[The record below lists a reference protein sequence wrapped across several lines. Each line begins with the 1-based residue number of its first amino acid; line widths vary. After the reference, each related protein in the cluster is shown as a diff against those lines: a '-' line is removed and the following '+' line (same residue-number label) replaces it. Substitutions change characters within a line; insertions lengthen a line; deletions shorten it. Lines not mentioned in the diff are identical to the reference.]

1 MRRFPAV
8 WGLGWS
14 AASGRGDHLL
24 DGAGPRERRG
34 GRDSPGCYA
43 APEMHRRLRR
53 AQQPRGR
60 GSAAPGALPTRGQLQ
75 PLRNVCEGRRVR
87 FLVSGRSGGRARPPL
102 PPPRPAPAPAPRPG
116 ARDPRGRLPRGSAAG
131 TPARLPPARP
141 WRPPLG
147 LTRAGAARVLG
158 TPSGP
163 GCPRG
168 EAGRAPGPL
177 LCLTS
182 PWQGPLV
189 GPGNTGSARELPQH
203 KGTGRARPCP
213 PPRPGPARST
223 CSRAAAP
230 RPRPRR

>member
-1 MRRFPAV
+1 M
-8 WGLGWS
+8 
-14 AASGRGDHLL
+14 
-24 DGAGPRERRG
+24 
-34 GRDSPGCYA
+34 
-43 APEMHRRLRR
+43 LRR
-53 AQQPRGR
+53 ALLCLALAALARAGAEPEEEDGVLVLNKGNFEQALAAHKYLLVEFCECPAAAGGAGR
-60 GSAAPGALPTRGQLQ
+60 DGRDGAAGAGAA
-75 PLRNVCEGRRVR
+75 
-87 FLVSGRSGGRARPPL
+87 RA
-102 PPPRPAPAPAPRPG
+102 
-116 ARDPRGRLPRGSAAG
+116 RGSAAG

-213 PPRPGPARST
+213 PPRPGPALP
-223 CSRAAAP
+223 CP
-230 RPRPRR
+230 QHLQPGGRPQTQTQTLTLRVVSVTP